1 MSWRSG
7 NWCNNRNSRELKYN
21 LNTELSI
28 ISVSYNSAQLFFKS
42 WAAFLKNSALPTI
55 IVDNASPDGS
65 GLQLL
70 KGFPNHEIVQMP
82 KNLGYGR
89 AANEGLKRCKS
100 RYALVLNPD
109 LQISEESIAQ
119 LYVEATK
126 KNTNTAI
133 WGPALTGTDFT
144 GEPPIPTEAICG
156 AAMLFDLEKMK
167 KVGFFDENIFLYSE
181 ETDLCLRTR
190 RQGHTIELCPNILM
204 QHTIDGS
211 SGHHS
216 AVVYMKSWH
225 FGWSRCYYLHKHGL
239 FTDKRNPWR
248 MGREYRLRSY
258 MSLSKIKRLR
268 YKGQAEGVQAFLQ
281 GEKAFTAEGNPQ
293 MSPR

>member
-1 MSWRSG
+1 M
-7 NWCNNRNSRELKYN
+7 E
-21 LNTELSI
+21 
-28 ISVSYNSAQLFFKS
+28 
-42 WAAFLKNSALPTI
+42 NSALPTI

-100 RYALVLNPD
+100 RYALVVNPD
-109 LQISEESIAQ
+109 LQVSQKSIAE
-119 LYVEATK
+119 LYREATK
-126 KNTNTAI
+126 NNMNTAI
-133 WGPALTGTDFT
+133 WGPALAETDFT
-144 GEPPIPTEAICG
+144 GEPPIQTEALSG
-156 AAMLFDLEKMK
+156 AAMLFDLERMK

-190 RQGHTIELCPNILM
+190 QHGYSIELCPNIFM

-211 SGHHS
+211 SGHHP
-216 AVVYMKSWH
+216 ALIYMKCWH
-225 FGWSRCYYLHKHGL
+225 FGWSRCYYMHKHGL
-239 FTDKRNPWR
+239 FTEKRNPWR
-248 MGREYRLRSY
+248 MRWEYRLKSII
-258 MSLSKIKRLR
+258 SLSKIQRLR
-268 YKGQAEGVQAFLQ
+268 YKGQAEGVQAFLR

-293 MSPR
+293 MSPT